1 MLIFLK
7 INVYYNNDECIHY
20 IIRAHCYSVGERGI
34 MLNPFRELFDNIKA
48 EWDLATANPSPE
60 LCASVKKAINNTDAD
75 LCAEFEDST
84 TWLGHGRI
92 LGDMEAAGLTVDDPV
107 EEIANKIGWPAE
119 QVRETVEAEKIVLYL
134 RKKLY
139 GEDQIRRIGKI
150 AMALQKNEG
159 NVSQTANQLRT
170 DVESVETVVA
180 LMDEYQGK
188 AQPPVNTR
196 KTSSKKQ
203 PATKKAEVEKPF
215 VVEATAQ

>member
-1 MLIFLK
+1 
-7 INVYYNNDECIHY
+7 
-20 IIRAHCYSVGERGI
+20 

-92 LGDMEAAGLTVDDPV
+92 LGDMESAGLTVDDPV
-107 EEIANKIGWPAE
+107 EEIANKIGWPVD

-159 NVSQTANQLRT
+159 NVSQTANQLQT
-170 DVESVETVVA
+170 DIESVETVVN
-180 LMDEYQGK
+180 LMNEYHGK
-188 AQPPVNTR
+188 PQPNATAR

-203 PATKKAEVEKPF
+203 PAATKKAEVEKPF
-215 VVEATAQ
+215 VVEAAAQ